1 MRVDRTDIQCLSSP
15 LTLDAR
21 RSLLATVDTVTSEA
35 KPNAPERETWGKRSA
50 FIIAAISSAIGLGN
64 IWRFPGVAYEN
75 GGGAFLIPYLVAF
88 LTAGLPILF
97 LDYAIGHKYRAAPP
111 LAFKRLN
118 RKAEPLG
125 WWQVGVSF
133 LILTYYAVIIAWA
146 LGFVWFSFGRQWG
159 DDAVGF
165 FTGEYLQLADAPGV
179 TLDFVPAVLVTLL
192 IVWIAAIIV
201 MSLGLRRGLDR
212 ANRITLPLLVIVFT
226 IIVIYAMTL
235 PGAWDGINQFFA
247 PNFPALAD
255 PGVWLAAYGHIF
267 FSFSIA
273 FGIMLTYSSYMKRR
287 SDLAGSGLVVAFAN
301 CGFEMLAGIGV
312 FAALG
317 FLAFTQGVQIDE
329 LEGISG
335 VALAFMTFPT
345 LLSEMPGGTV
355 MALLFFGSL
364 VLAGFTS
371 LLSIYQVVTGSLQDK
386 TGWSNRRVAIVVG
399 LAAGI
404 PSVLLFGTTSGLNVL
419 DVLDAFVNNIGV
431 TGSAVAMLVLV
442 AWVFRAVPGL
452 RSHLN
457 ALSSLKLGP
466 VWAIAVSVVTP
477 VILAVILV
485 RGIESYLVDGYGGF
499 PTWFISVIG
508 WGAIGL
514 LAIFSFAMS
523 YRRYRRRDAESFVPD
538 APEDLETEMADLVAE
553 AREAAAQRSSSG
565 GDR

>member
-1 MRVDRTDIQCLSSP
+1 MI
-15 LTLDAR
+15 AR
-21 RSLLATVDTVTSEA
+21 GRPACYRICVTESV
-35 KPNAPERETWGKRSA
+35 KTSAPERETWGRRSA
-50 FIIAAISSAIGLGN
+50 FIIAAISSAVGLGN

-165 FTGEYLQLADAPGV
+165 FTGEYLQLAEAPGV
-179 TLDFVPAVLVTLL
+179 TFDFVPAVLITLL

-212 ANRITLPLLVIVFT
+212 ANRITLPLLVIVFV
-226 IIVIYAMTL
+226 IIVVYAMTL
-235 PGAWDGINQFFA
+235 PGAWDGINQFFEPDFA
-247 PNFPALAD
+247 ALAN
-255 PGVWLAAYGHIF
+255 PAVWLAAYGHIF

-301 CGFEMLAGIGV
+301 CAFEILAGIGV

-317 FLAFTQGVQIDE
+317 FLAYSQNVQIDD
-329 LEGISG
+329 LEGLSG

-345 LLSEMPGGTV
+345 LLSEMPAGAFMGV
-355 MALLFFGSL
+355 LFFGSL
-364 VLAGFTS
+364 VLAGFSS

-386 TGWSNRRVAIVVG
+386 TGWSTRRVAVTVG

-404 PSVLLFGTTSGLNVL
+404 PSVLLFGTSSGLNVL

-431 TGSAVAMLVLV
+431 TGSAVATLVLV
-442 AWVFRAVPGL
+442 AWVFRAVPSL

-457 ALSSLKLGP
+457 ALSSLKLGR
-466 VWAIAVSVVTP
+466 VWTIAVTAVTP

-485 RGIESYLVDGYGGF
+485 RGVAEYLTEGYGGF
-499 PTWFISVIG
+499 PTWFITTIG
-508 WGAIGL
+508 WGAIAL

-523 YRRYRRRDAESFVPD
+523 YRRYRRSDADTFVPD
-538 APEDLETEMADLVAE
+538 EPEQLHTEMNDLITVAKE
-553 AREAAAQRSSSG
+553 ASATRRNSG
-565 GDR
+565 GTR